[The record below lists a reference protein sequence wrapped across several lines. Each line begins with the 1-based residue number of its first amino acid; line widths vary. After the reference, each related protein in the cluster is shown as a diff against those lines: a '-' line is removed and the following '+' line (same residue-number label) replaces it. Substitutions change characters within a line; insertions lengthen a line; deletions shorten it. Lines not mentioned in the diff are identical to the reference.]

1 LSKPHPFGK
10 LWVMAVTSS
19 GVSAQPRGASA
30 AHDPGPGILS
40 RFRLDGRV
48 AIVTGASSGLGVRFA
63 TALAEAGADLVLAAR
78 RTEVLEVT
86 AKEVERRGRRAVTVQ
101 ADLTDTAGCPAV
113 VEAATRAFGR
123 LDILVNNAGIAVSG
137 NPATDPIDT
146 LRRVV
151 DVNLLGSFA
160 MARAALEV
168 IGGGGS
174 VVNISSALGMRPSGI
189 PSYLYTAS
197 KGGLIALTRELAANH
212 AKRGIRVNA
221 LAPGFVE
228 TEMTG
233 DGGAAYLR
241 RLWENTSLMRRAGEP
256 DEVAAAL
263 VFLVSDAA
271 SYITGT
277 TLPVDGG
284 WVL

>member
-1 LSKPHPFGK
+1 
-10 LWVMAVTSS
+10 MTVTT
-19 GVSAQPRGASA
+19 GGAPA
-30 AHDPGPGILS
+30 ERDPGPGILG

-78 RTEVLEVT
+78 RAELLEVT

-101 ADLTDTAGCPAV
+101 VDLMDTDGCPAV

-137 NPATDPIDT
+137 DPATDPVDT

-168 IGGGGS
+168 IGDGGS
-174 VVNISSALGMRPSGI
+174 VVNISSALGMRPAGI
-189 PSYLYTAS
+189 PNYLYSAS

-212 AKRGIRVNA
+212 ARRGIRVNA
-221 LAPGFVE
+221 LAPGYFE

-233 DGGAAYLR
+233 TDGAAYVK
-241 RLWENTSLMRRAGEP
+241 RLWEKTSLMRRAGEP

-271 SYITGT
+271 SYITGV

>member
-1 LSKPHPFGK
+1 
-10 LWVMAVTSS
+10 MAVTT
-19 GVSAQPRGASA
+19 GGAPA
-30 AHDPGPGILS
+30 EHDPGPGILG

-78 RTEVLEVT
+78 RAELLAVT

-101 ADLTDTAGCPAV
+101 ADLTDTDGCPAV
-113 VEAATRAFGR
+113 IEAATSAFGR
-123 LDILVNNAGIAVSG
+123 LDILVNNAGISTSG
-137 NPATDPIDT
+137 NPATDPVET

-160 MARAALEV
+160 MARAALTV
-168 IGGGGS
+168 MRAGGS

-212 AKRGIRVNA
+212 ARRGIRVNA
-221 LAPGFVE
+221 LAPGYFE

-233 DGGAAYLR
+233 DDGAAYLK
-241 RLWENTSLMRRAGEP
+241 RLWEETSLMRRAGEP

-271 SYITGT
+271 SYITGV